1 MRIFLFFSLTIRTSR
16 LSLNERKRHSL
27 IKINFHYSF
36 FFIINRRLKEKRKEN
51 YFKRMR
57 FLIKKKEETLS
68 MALSFHYMRAIT
80 SLLFLIKESLGD
92 PGLAINFFSFNVIG
106 EAFFCPSLWPH
117 QMITSYK
124 REELLIA
131 CPGDLLIKCWA

>member
-1 MRIFLFFSLTIRTSR
+1 MRIFLFFSLMIRTSR

-92 PGLAINFFSFNVIG
+92 PRFKKKLIMNNLLLNGSLSSTDKWMKSGRKERSVRRLWINFWRIS
-106 EAFFCPSLWPH
+106 
-117 QMITSYK
+117 
-124 REELLIA
+124 
-131 CPGDLLIKCWA
+131 

>member
-1 MRIFLFFSLTIRTSR
+1 MSLLFLSLLRESVRIFLFFSLRIRTSR

-36 FFIINRRLKEKRKEN
+36 FFLINRRLKEKRKEN

-68 MALSFHYMRAIT
+68 MALSFLFVGAIT
-80 SLLFLIKESLGD
+80 SLLFLKKESYYRSRLSS
-92 PGLAINFFSFNVIG
+92 PHFPSFSFRLANS
-106 EAFFCPSLWPH
+106 A
-117 QMITSYK
+117 
-124 REELLIA
+124 
-131 CPGDLLIKCWA
+131 DLEKKKKM